1 MFDDVRPVPHGTVDA
16 QVYESKSVGAV
27 RRFYSYLPPGYEG
40 GKRKYPVLYLLHG
53 SEDDESSWISVG
65 HANLIMDNLLAER
78 KAKPAIIVMPFGH
91 VPMNCGKDDCG
102 TNHTSNTKLFE
113 EDLLKEVIPRVEATY
128 RVYKNAKHRAIAG
141 LSMGGGQS
149 LNIGL
154 SHPEIFS
161 WVGAFSMG
169 VNRSSEL
176 NFRTLIQSG
185 KQLNLIWIACSRQD
199 NLFAGSRKLS
209 AWLTKNKIHHVF
221 HPTAGVH
228 TWQLWRRYLKDFLP
242 LLFTDKRP

>member
-1 MFDDVRPVPHGTVDA
+1 MFDDVRPVPHGIVNTH
-16 QVYESKSVGAV
+16 VYESKSVGAV
-27 RRFYSYLPPGYEG
+27 RRLYSYIPPGYEG
-40 GKRKYPVLYLLHG
+40 GKKKYPVLYLLHG
-53 SEDDESSWISVG
+53 SEDDESVWTSVG

-91 VPMNCGKDDCG
+91 VPMSCGKGDHG

-113 EDLLKEVIPRVEATY
+113 EDLLKEVIPLVEATY
-128 RVYKNAKHRAIAG
+128 PVYKNAKHRAIAG

-149 LNIGL
+149 LNIGP

-169 VNRSSEL
+169 ITRSSEI

-185 KQLNLIWIACSRQD
+185 KQLKLIWIACGRQD
-199 NLFAGSRKLS
+199 CLFNGSRKLS

-221 HPTAGVH
+221 HPTTGIH
-228 TWQLWRRYLKDFLP
+228 TWQLWRSYLNDFLP
-242 LLFTDKRP
+242 LLFTDK